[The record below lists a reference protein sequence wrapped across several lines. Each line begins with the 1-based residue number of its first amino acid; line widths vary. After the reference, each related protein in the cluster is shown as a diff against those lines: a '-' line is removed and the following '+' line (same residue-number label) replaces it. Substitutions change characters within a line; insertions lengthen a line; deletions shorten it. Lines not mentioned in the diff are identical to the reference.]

1 MQISAFIQNPI
12 ENSDSA
18 VTNIGIRTQLPKHTK
33 ILAKILLR
41 NPTRLVVYSCSTNET
56 VEVRTQNRK

>member
-41 NPTRLVVYSCSTNET
+41 NPYTIGGIFLFHERNC
-56 VEVRTQNRK
+56 